1 MNKYKK
7 LEYQELRSEFSILTQ
22 IITSTVNYSVL
33 GTIAIFSFIFTQS
46 VVSFWLYALPILVIY
61 PSCLILISRFQSL
74 FRIASYLIVFIEPN
88 SELKFENR
96 LLKLNTKFKLRFRR
110 TILLVYLGLILIDIL
125 VFISKGF
132 ISCNYWIFYSLS
144 VILFIPV
151 IFFMYRD
158 WKRIFIENWEK
169 VKLDEEA
176 LQKKNRN

>member
-1 MNKYKK
+1 M
-7 LEYQELRSEFSILTQ
+7 
-22 IITSTVNYSVL
+22 
-33 GTIAIFSFIFTQS
+33 
-46 VVSFWLYALPILVIY
+46 
-61 PSCLILISRFQSL
+61 
-74 FRIASYLIVFIEPN
+74 IVFIEPN

-96 LLKLNTKFKLRFRR
+96 LLKLNTKFKLRFSR